1 MKEPCNKLA
10 EIMEVTVCSIR
21 PLITLPFFHRINR
34 TLISFALVDLQLR
47 DFDESE

>member
-1 MKEPCNKLA
+1 
-10 EIMEVTVCSIR
+10 MEVTARSIR
-21 PLITLPFFHRINR
+21 SLMPLPFYHRIDG